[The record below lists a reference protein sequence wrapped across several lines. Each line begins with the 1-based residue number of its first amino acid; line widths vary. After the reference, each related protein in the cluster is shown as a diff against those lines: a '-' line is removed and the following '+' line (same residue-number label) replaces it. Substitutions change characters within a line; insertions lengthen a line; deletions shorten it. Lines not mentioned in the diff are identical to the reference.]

1 MFGSN
6 SGFGSSGFGLNQ
18 NNQQSTFGS
27 AAKPL
32 GTTGF
37 GSTSGNFSAPNT
49 LTSTGFGQ
57 SSSGFGSTTAT
68 PGFGTN
74 SSLFGSTQPAASS
87 ANTGFFG
94 SNPAGSFGAQN
105 TNTTGF
111 GMQASGFG
119 SQNAG
124 FGSTVSKTGTS
135 HTPFEPRVDRLP
147 ESGVIEKIQCIT
159 AMDAYLQWSQEELR
173 AHDYEAGNKFGS
185 GNTGFGLGGL
195 NQTSTFGANKLG
207 STTASGS
214 LFGSSNNAFGLN
226 SSSAT
231 SGFGTKP
238 ATTGA
243 FGSSQT
249 TGFGIGANQAS
260 NAFGSSLTP
269 NNAFGTTQ
277 TTNTFGSNP
286 GAFGSINQAATNS
299 FMAKPAQTGFGGF
312 GQQTTGFGAN
322 TTTAQPASTGFGSS
336 FGQTNTTS
344 GFGSA
349 AKPAT
354 TGFSFGNATST
365 TTPATNSLFGNSAAN
380 STSLNKPATSFGTG
394 FGATNTT
401 NNNIFGNN
409 TTSSTQ
415 SSGLFGNKQP
425 STAVAT
431 GGLFGQQNT
440 SSGFGTNTQQA
451 GGFSFGNK
459 TNAFGSNTLGTNP
472 TNNLLGN
479 SFSTGTANNS
489 TGLFGNNNT
498 STLGNTTNTGSLL
511 GNNNT
516 TTSLFGNSNTQTNTL
531 AQNQPSSGFGLG
543 FNSNNT
549 QQQNTGLGLGGSLFG
564 NSLSNSNINQS
575 VPNTGSSLFG
585 NQQQNAIAQNN
596 TTFNPLYASA
606 NQNPFGNNPLFK
618 NLNAISS
625 SISSAS
631 NITATPIKSSTSDK
645 QDSTVKK
652 LPLTSIVLGTPKSI
666 SSISRQQTKSSTS
679 NIGLVP
685 TTPRRSRLSVASATP
700 IRTSNINK
708 SSVQS
713 SGIGMFSDS
722 GFLASESTIR
732 SNVTRLTPKQ
742 KVEFPPPRTPRS
754 DSKRLST
761 SISTEKLESA
771 NKGHSLSTPESF
783 KTPNSEIKSTNNG
796 ILQGSNKKSL
806 TPSSITNNAPSVYLE
821 DQNDESVLNHG
832 EYWTSPSIEELRNLS
847 PSKLKS
853 VNEFMCGRHGYGQI
867 RFDEPVDLTSVG
879 AIASIP
885 GQIILFAN
893 KVCTVYPDDNTKPP
907 RGSGLNVP
915 AVISLENCWPLDKS
929 TREPIKSMTDTRVRN
944 HIRRLKRIP
953 ETEFLDFVNG
963 KWIFKVSHFSK
974 YGIDDDDDDDD
985 DDFEGDEKIET
996 ETEIKSTQPGFQEAV
1011 VAKNA
1016 SATSNGGLNNEMDF
1030 DISRDIHEIS
1040 NSSRNNFQ
1048 DPQTLKSDY
1057 AIDINSPSS
1066 PKNVDLKE
1074 NSSFGSTPSI
1084 ALKASDLIRP
1094 TFNTN
1099 QSSLF
1104 SFKYNADSSSSN
1116 LLYSSK
1122 GQEPRKSSF
1131 FFKNSKNL
1139 KKLNENMILGQK
1151 RNSNQFST
1159 FNHYSKFP
1167 NKPTPIRQTNNYNSN
1182 PPSAVKG
1189 KNTGR
1194 SRPKILS
1201 VKFSIDSKSE
1211 QAVITKKAKIEIPS
1225 PSDAI
1230 YNCLSNST
1238 SNESVSNG
1246 SSIMLNRLE
1255 LNLSKS
1261 PKEYGLDA
1269 GIFMSR
1275 SFRVGFGPGGSLV
1288 WINPSVSGFRAVIQ
1302 KIPLLSES
1310 PKFLE
1315 CSSLKVAT
1323 SKDSYNY
1330 NHALYQ
1336 LSKATI
1342 EAQMKYM
1349 QVIIPSQNSEINAN
1363 SVYTPNDCPKII
1375 TSSSHFSGS
1384 EKPLFIDIFDSIFS
1398 KKSIPF
1404 TQGQSSHHEK
1414 NLWALGSALFDKP
1427 KYIGSISKT
1436 DYSAKNE
1443 DLVNSIK
1450 SKKQVTDWL
1459 QNYVKKNVIND
1470 LNSLNVGSIHNGNKT
1485 TSNDLSAK
1493 SIFYFLSGNQIDK
1506 ACLAAASARD
1516 YHLAT
1521 LISQIGSGGINGG
1534 GNDVQL
1540 QELIK
1545 SQLLVWDRIQCDNPD
1560 RLQLS
1565 LEYKRLYNLIS
1576 GKVDFECSASCKNGS
1591 KCCKLDWL
1599 RSLGMV
1605 LWYTSKIDDTL
1616 LTVVEKYKI
1625 LIDSNKAPQPLP
1637 MWACSLIGPDCDYS
1651 SDSDSSSL
1659 KQQLLKKNIFDVS
1672 FQLLLIY
1679 CGYNNSLENVL
1690 HPSGFNFCSDVRL
1703 PYMFGWMLNKVHGFR
1718 FSKDQLSFDY
1728 LAQMM
1733 SMQLEMVG
1741 LWHYAV
1747 FVLLQTSNESTRE
1760 ILINRILTR
1769 YISTRSHDAILLDEV
1784 ICRLCSTDNKS
1795 VLSLDMFYNVDYWTL
1810 SEEESF
1816 LIHKCKI
1823 PAIWIAKSRL
1833 ACIRGSNYK
1842 FMKSEGMDKS
1852 IRLLDEFRWIVTTGN
1867 LESAFKFFITFI
1879 APDCVVSSN
1888 NVLLSNLLYV
1898 VDPNSQFLSKNESI
1912 SITRVSQNS
1921 WEKEGYTYS
1930 TYLSIVTQ
1938 LPELL
1943 SKIASVTSDS
1953 SISGPEND
1961 FSGSKGAIEKQKMTK
1976 NVNTLILKI
1985 ISDSSK
1991 LLSCLYTISTD
2002 LEETKLT
2009 SYFQKQISGTFS
2021 VSNLIKNKLKNT
2033 NKKKQ
2038 VISYKDESRT
2048 FDGEIL
2054 SSSDLNLLMTKS
2066 KIAFNHISSAISGVN
2081 IQLKTSNFINSING
2095 LNPESEFDF
2104 VIPNKSLQIS
2114 STQRLSIIQDI
2125 STGL

>member
-27 AAKPL
+27 TAKPL
-32 GTTGF
+32 GSTGF
-37 GSTSGNFSAPNT
+37 GSTSGTFPAQNS

-57 SSSGFGSTTAT
+57 TSTGFGSTTANT
-68 PGFGTN
+68 GFGTN
-74 SSLFGSTQPAASS
+74 SSLFGSARPAASS

-94 SNPAGSFGAQN
+94 SNTTGSFGAQN

-111 GMQASGFG
+111 GMQTSGFG

-124 FGSTVSKTGTS
+124 FGSTVPKTGTS

-173 AHDYEAGNKFGS
+173 AQDYEAGNKFGS

-207 STTASGS
+207 STAASGS
-214 LFGSSNNAFGLN
+214 LFGSTNNAFGLN
-226 SSSAT
+226 SSSTT
-231 SGFGTKP
+231 SGFGAKP

-249 TGFGIGANQAS
+249 TGFGIGANQTS
-260 NAFGSSLTP
+260 NAFGSSLAP
-269 NNAFGTTQ
+269 SNAFGASQ
-277 TTNTFGSNP
+277 TTNTFGSNS
-286 GAFGSINQAATNS
+286 GAFGSLNQAATNS
-299 FMAKPAQTGFGGF
+299 FMTKPAQTGFGGF

-322 TTTAQPASTGFGSS
+322 TTTAQPATTGFGSS

-349 AKPAT
+349 AKPAS
-354 TGFSFGNATST
+354 TGFSFGNAVST
-365 TTPATNSLFGNSAAN
+365 TTPTTNSLFGNTATN
-380 STSLNKPATSFGTG
+380 STSLNKPTTSFGTG
-394 FGATNTT
+394 FGTTNTT
-401 NNNIFGNN
+401 TNNMFGNN

-415 SSGLFGNKQP
+415 SGGLFGNKQP
-425 STAVAT
+425 STTAAT

-459 TNAFGSNTLGTNP
+459 TNAFGNNTLGTNP
-472 TNNLLGN
+472 TSNLLGN

-489 TGLFGNNNT
+489 TSLFGNNNT
-498 STLGNTTNTGSLL
+498 STLGNTTNTGSLF
-511 GNNNT
+511 GNNNA
-516 TTSLFGNSNTQTNTL
+516 TTSLFGNTNTQTNTL

-564 NSLSNSNINQS
+564 NSLSTSNINQS
-575 VPNTGSSLFG
+575 VPNTGASLFG

-596 TTFNPLYASA
+596 TTLNPLYASA

-631 NITATPIKSSTSDK
+631 NITATPIKPTTSDK
-645 QDSTVKK
+645 QDSTAKK

-708 SSVQS
+708 SSIQN

-761 SISTEKLESA
+761 SISSEKLDSS
-771 NKGHSLSTPESF
+771 NKGNSFSTPESF
-783 KTPNSEIKSTNNG
+783 KTPNSEIKSTSNG
-796 ILQGSNKKSL
+796 ILQGSNKKAL
-806 TPSSITNNAPSVYLE
+806 TPSSITNSAPSVYLE

-853 VNEFMCGRHGYGQI
+853 VNEFMCGRYGYGQI

-953 ETEFLDFVNG
+953 ETDFLDFVNG
-963 KWIFKVSHFSK
+963 KWIFKVHHFSK

-985 DDFEGDEKIET
+985 DFEGDNKI

-1016 SATSNGGLNNEMDF
+1016 SATSNGGLNSEMDF
-1030 DISRDIHEIS
+1030 DISRDIHTVS
-1040 NSSRNNFQ
+1040 NSSRDNFK
-1048 DPQTLKSDY
+1048 DSQTLENNS
-1057 AIDINSPSS
+1057 AMRINSPPST
-1066 PKNVDLKE
+1066 KNIDIME
-1074 NSSFGSTPSI
+1074 NTSYGSTPSI

-1094 TFNTN
+1094 TFSPN
-1099 QSSLF
+1099 QRSLF
-1104 SFKYNADSSSSN
+1104 SFKFNADSSSTNLPYNSN
-1116 LLYSSK
+1116 K
-1122 GQEPRKSSF
+1122 QEPKQSSF

-1167 NKPTPIRQTNNYNSN
+1167 NKPTPIRQINNHNSN

-1194 SRPKILS
+1194 TRPKTLS

-1211 QAVITKKAKIEIPS
+1211 EQAVITKKAKTEIPT

-1230 YNCLSNST
+1230 HNCLSNST
-1238 SNESVSNG
+1238 SKDLFSDR
-1246 SSIMLNRLE
+1246 SSIQLNRLE
-1255 LNLSKS
+1255 LNLFKS

-1288 WINPSVSGFRAVIQ
+1288 WISPSASGFKAVIQ

-1315 CSSLKVAT
+1315 CPSQKGAT

-1330 NHALYQ
+1330 NHAIYQ
-1336 LSKATI
+1336 LNKATI

-1349 QVIIPSQNSEINAN
+1349 QVINPSHSSEINAD
-1363 SVYTPNDCPKII
+1363 SIYTPSDCPKII
-1375 TSSSHFSGS
+1375 TSSTHFSGS
-1384 EKPLFIDIFDSIFS
+1384 EKPLFIDIFDSISS
-1398 KKSIPF
+1398 KKSFPF

-1427 KYIGSISKT
+1427 GYVGCISKT
-1436 DYSAKNE
+1436 GYSAKNE
-1443 DLVNSIK
+1443 DLLNSIK

-1470 LNSLNVGSIHNGNKT
+1470 LNSLNVGSIHNSNKT
-1485 TSNDLSAK
+1485 TSSDLSAK

-1534 GNDVQL
+1534 GNDAQL
-1540 QELIK
+1540 QELIE
-1545 SQLLVWDRIQCDNPD
+1545 SQLLVWDRIQCDNPEK
-1560 RLQLS
+1560 LQLS

-1576 GKVDFECSASCKNGS
+1576 GKVDFECSASCKNDS
-1591 KCCKLDWL
+1591 KCCKLDWP

-1616 LTVVEKYKI
+1616 LTVVEKYKS

-1637 MWACSLIGPDCDYS
+1637 MWACSLIGHDCDYS
-1651 SDSDSSSL
+1651 SDSDFLSL
-1659 KQQLLKKNIFDVS
+1659 KQQLLSKNIFDVS

-1690 HPSGFNFCSDVRL
+1690 HPSGFNFCSDARL
-1703 PYMFGWMLNKVHGFR
+1703 PYMFGWMLNEVHGYR
-1718 FSKDQLSFDY
+1718 FSKDHLSFDY

-1733 SMQLEMVG
+1733 SSQLEMVG
-1741 LWHYAV
+1741 LWHYSV
-1747 FVLLQTSNESTRE
+1747 YVLLQTSNECTRE

-1769 YISTRSHDAILLDEV
+1769 YISTRNPDAILLDEV
-1784 ICRLCSTDNKS
+1784 ICRLCNSENKS
-1795 VLSLDMFYNVDYWTL
+1795 ELSLDMFYNVDYWTL

-1842 FMKSEGMDKS
+1842 FLKSEGMNKS

-1888 NVLLSNLLYV
+1888 NILLSNLLYV
-1898 VDPNSQFLSKNESI
+1898 VDPNSQFLSRNESI
-1912 SITRVSQNS
+1912 SITKVSQNS

-1938 LPELL
+1938 LPDLL
-1943 SKIASVTSDS
+1943 SKIASVTNDS

-1961 FSGSKGAIEKQKMTK
+1961 FSGSKGVVEKQKMTK
-1976 NVNTLILKI
+1976 NINNLILKI
-1985 ISDSSK
+1985 MSDSSR
-1991 LLSCLYTISTD
+1991 LLSCLYTISSD

-2021 VSNLIKNKLKNT
+2021 LSNLKKNILDQT

-2038 VISYKDESRT
+2038 VMSYKAESRP

-2066 KIAFNHISSAISGVN
+2066 KIAFNHISSAISGIN
-2081 IQLKTSNFINSING
+2081 IQLKTSNFANSING
-2095 LNPESEFDF
+2095 LNPENKFDF

-2114 STQRLSIIQDI
+2114 SAQRLSIIQDI